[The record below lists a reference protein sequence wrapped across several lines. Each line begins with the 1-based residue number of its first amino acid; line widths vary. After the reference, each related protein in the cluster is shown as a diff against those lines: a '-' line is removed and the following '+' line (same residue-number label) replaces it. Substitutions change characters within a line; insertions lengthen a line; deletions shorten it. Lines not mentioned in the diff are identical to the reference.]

1 MVMRTFYIAL
11 LLPIFGLV
19 SVSLT
24 ADQIDFNRDIRPLL
38 SDNCFRCHGPDE
50 GQRQANYRL
59 DLKRGAFGE
68 LEGGGRG
75 IVGGDVAASKL
86 LERIRSQD
94 PNHQMPP
101 PDSGKVLTRAQI
113 DLLHRWIES
122 GASWEEHWSFVAPV
136 RPRQPAID
144 RTEWIRNSIDTYVL
158 ARIESA
164 GESPSGEADQ
174 RALIR
179 RVTFDLTGLPPTPSE
194 VETFLRDSAPDA
206 YERLVDR
213 LLDSHRYGEHQARY
227 WMDAARYGDT
237 HGLHLDNERSI
248 WPYRDWVIDA
258 FNQNMS
264 FDQFTIEQLA
274 GDLIPDATLAQRV
287 ATGFN
292 RCNVTT
298 SEGGSIDQEYLVRYA
313 TDRVETTATVWMG
326 LTAGCAACHDHK
338 FDPLS
343 QREFYQLFA
352 FFFSQ
357 TERAMDGNALLPPP
371 SVKTASIT
379 QRVKLKRL
387 QQLRDATRAE
397 REKLQAES
405 DKHLAVWADEYRQSA
420 VMPALPTGAVVRA
433 TFDENEGDRI
443 DIGQDRSGLIVGTAM
458 WDAGKRGSG
467 LRFDG
472 KTHVDLGDVA
482 AFDKGDAFSGGG
494 WIYPTGKGA
503 LTLLSRMED
512 EQAFRGYDIYLG
524 NNQLFVHFIHHWD
537 KDAIRVNTKRKLT
550 LSSWQ
555 HVFVT
560 YDGSGTAAGI
570 HVYVDGQE
578 EELQVTHDRLRGSI
592 STDATLKIGRRTPSA
607 PFQGIVDDVR
617 IYPRVL
623 TDREIQ
629 ALVGANPIAEL
640 LAKSDGDWSSSER
653 WQLLDRFLQQRDAN
667 YRGLVDQ
674 ERRQAELIRRI
685 ESSFASTLVM
695 QEMSKPRAAHL
706 LIRGQYDQPGESV
719 KPAVPAIL
727 PAMSA
732 NMPSN
737 RLGLARW
744 LTSPTHPLTARVTV
758 NRIWQQHFGM
768 GLVKTTE
775 DFGSQGQ
782 WPSHPEL
789 LDWLAVEFVESGWDV
804 KAIHR
809 RILTSA
815 TYRQASIASPAAYQ
829 RDPEN
834 RLLARGP
841 RFRMDAETIRDN
853 ALAVSGL
860 LVEQTGGKSV
870 KPYQPLGL
878 WKAVGYTSSNTAQF
892 QVSEGASLY
901 RRSLYSFWK
910 RTSPPPSMQIFDAP
924 SREVCTVRR
933 PRTNTPA
940 AALVLM
946 NDPQYVEAARQLACR
961 MIAVAESDAE
971 RIRHGMLLATARPP
985 AADEQQ
991 ILQQMLTAY
1000 RLRYEQDPAAARQI
1014 IAVGVSQHDPS
1025 IEANELAAWTLIA
1038 STLLNLDETIT
1049 K

>member
-1 MVMRTFYIAL
+1 MRTFYIAFS
-11 LLPIFGLV
+11 LPVFGLAV
-19 SVSLT
+19 AAAT
-24 ADQIDFNRDIRPLL
+24 AGEIDFNRDIRPIL

-50 GQRQANYRL
+50 SERQANYRL
-59 DLKRGAFGE
+59 DVKAVAFGE

-75 IVGGDVAASKL
+75 IVAGDRAASKL
-86 LERIRSQD
+86 LARITTGDTDQ
-94 PNHQMPP
+94 QMPP

-113 DLLHRWIES
+113 ELLHRWIES
-122 GASWEEHWSFVAPV
+122 GATWEEHWSFVAPV
-136 RPRQPAID
+136 RPPLPDIGRSEWTRNPID
-144 RTEWIRNSIDTYVL
+144 SYVL
-158 ARIESA
+158 AQIESA
-164 GESPSGEADQ
+164 GESPSREADQ

-179 RVTFDLTGLPPTPSE
+179 RLTFDLTGLPPTPSE
-194 VETFLRDSAPDA
+194 VNTFLQNSAPDA

-213 LLDSHRYGEHQARY
+213 LLDSPRYGEHQARY

-264 FDQFTIEQLA
+264 FDQFTVEQLA
-274 GDLIPDATLAQRV
+274 GDLLPDATLAQRV

-292 RCNVTT
+292 RCNVST

-338 FDPLS
+338 FDPLT

-387 QQLRDATRAE
+387 EQLRNETRGE
-397 REKLQAES
+397 LKKLRDES
-405 DKHLAVWADEYRQSA
+405 DKHLAAWADEYRKSA
-420 VMPALPTGAVVRA
+420 EMPSLPEGAIVRA
-433 TFDENEGDRI
+433 TFDENEGDRV
-443 DIGQDRSGLIVGTAM
+443 DLGQDRSGQIVGTVI
-458 WDAGKRGSG
+458 WDAGKQNSG

-472 KTHVDLGDVA
+472 NTHVDLGDVA
-482 AFDKGDAFSGGG
+482 AFDKGDAFSGGA

-503 LTLLSRMED
+503 LTLLSRMAD
-512 EQAFRGYDIYLG
+512 DKAFQGYDIYLG
-524 NNQLFVHFIHHWD
+524 NNQVFVHLIHHWE

-560 YDGSGTAAGI
+560 YDGSGTAAGV

-607 PFQGIVDDVR
+607 PFQGIVDEVR

-623 TDREIQ
+623 TDSEIE
-629 ALVGANPIAEL
+629 ALVGANPLVEL
-640 LAKSDGDWSSSER
+640 LAETESDWSSSER
-653 WQLLDRFLQQRDAN
+653 QQLLDRFLKRREAN
-667 YRGLVDQ
+667 YRELADGERQQADQ
-674 ERRQAELIRRI
+674 IRRI

-719 KPAVPAIL
+719 GPGVPAIL

-732 NMPSN
+732 AMRSN

-758 NRIWQQHFGM
+758 NRIWQQHFGI

-789 LDWLAVEFVESGWDV
+789 LDWLAVELVDSGWDV
-804 KAIHR
+804 KAMHR
-809 RILTSA
+809 QIVNSA
-815 TYRQASIASPAAYQ
+815 TYRQASIASSAAYR

-841 RFRMDAETIRDN
+841 RFRMDAEMIRDN
-853 ALAVSGL
+853 ALAISGL

-892 QVSEGASLY
+892 KASEGASLY

-910 RTSPPPSMQIFDAP
+910 RTSPPPGMQIFDAP

-946 NDPQYVEAARQLACR
+946 NDPQYVEAARELAGR
-961 MIAVAESDAE
+961 MITVAGSDVE
-971 RIRHGMLLATARPP
+971 RIRYGLLLVASRPP
-985 AADEQQ
+985 AADEVQV
-991 ILQQMLTAY
+991 LQQMLVRY
-1000 RLRYEQDPAAARQI
+1000 REKYEQDPEAAKQLVSVGASNYDKA
-1014 IAVGVSQHDPS
+1014 IAV
-1025 IEANELAAWTLIA
+1025 NELAAWTLIA